1 MEMVNNGMKDIFG
14 YLTKLWAWWI
24 SFIQGI
30 MINKKKSTLLSDEVH
45 AVQNKDVTLKHLYIP
60 TVTP

>member
-14 YLTKLWAWWI
+14 YLTKLWTWWI

-30 MINKKKSTLLSDEVH
+30 MINKKKSTPLSDEGH
-45 AVQNKDVTLKHLYIP
+45 AV
-60 TVTP
+60 

>member
-1 MEMVNNGMKDIFG
+1 MDMANNGMKDIFG
-14 YLTKLWAWWI
+14 YLTKLWTWWI

-30 MINKKKSTLLSDEVH
+30 IINKKKSTLLSDEVH